1 MGMTEAPMYYIPV
14 TPSNWQQHVILAE
27 LEIEEIKQKMDDLDV
42 TEKDVTH
49 YPRPYFKRFR
59 IEQWITRQEI
69 IYQ

>member
-1 MGMTEAPMYYIPV
+1 M
-14 TPSNWQQHVILAE
+14 PSNWQQDVILAE

-49 YPRPYFKRFR
+49 YARLYFKRFR
-59 IEQWITRQEI
+59 IEQWITRQGI